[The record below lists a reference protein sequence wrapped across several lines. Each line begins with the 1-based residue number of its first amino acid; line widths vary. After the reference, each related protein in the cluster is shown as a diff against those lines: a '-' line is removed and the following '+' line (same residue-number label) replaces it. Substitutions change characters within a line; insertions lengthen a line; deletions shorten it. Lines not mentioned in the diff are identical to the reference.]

1 MTQASSTAVR
11 TIPRADHVG
20 SLLRPK
26 RLLDAI
32 SEVSSFSAEDA
43 RPTDASLDF
52 AGVDQGALREIEDEC
67 VREAVARQEA
77 AGLDCVTDGE
87 FRRVF
92 FMGSFDQA
100 VRGFA
105 PNPDERITFR
115 NDKGESLEVEGR
127 PIVAG
132 RLEKIASPGATE
144 AEFLSGITDR
154 PVKVTFP
161 AASSIA
167 MPSMFRPGITDQH
180 YSSFEEL
187 AGHIMQILRELIDEA
202 IAAGANYIQ
211 LDYPVYP
218 LLADEAFAGHL
229 KSMGLDLGAILQ
241 GAVMADRMI
250 VEGLPDHV
258 RTAIHLCRGNLRGMH
273 MVSGALDPVAEAFF
287 SLPYDSFLVEW
298 NDTSRMGDYS
308 ALRHVPKGPVVA
320 MGIVSTKDPELE
332 SEDVLLQHMEE
343 AGRFLDTDQLAIC
356 PQCGFASEA
365 GGNDVDEDTQWR
377 KLELVSRVA
386 DRVWGR

>member
-1 MTQASSTAVR
+1 VATATR
-11 TIPRADHVG
+11 TIPRAEHVG
-20 SLLRPK
+20 SLLRPR
-26 RLLDAI
+26 RLLDAL
-32 SEVSSFSAEDA
+32 SASSSFSADEA
-43 RPTDASLDF
+43 RPTDASLEF
-52 AGVDQGALREIEDEC
+52 AGADHEALREVEDEC
-67 VREAVARQEA
+67 IREAVARQEA

-105 PNPDERITFR
+105 PNPDEKVVFR
-115 NDKGESLEVEGR
+115 NDEGESLEVEGR
-127 PIVAG
+127 PIVAE

-144 AEFLSGITDR
+144 AEFLAGVTER

-167 MPSMFRPGITDQH
+167 IPSMFRPGVTDQH

-187 AGHIMQILRELIDEA
+187 AGHILQILRELIDDA

-211 LDYPVYP
+211 LDYPAYP
-218 LLADEAFAGHL
+218 LIADPGFSAQMR
-229 KSMGLDLGAILQ
+229 SMGVSTEAMLQ
-241 GAVMADRMI
+241 GAVMADTMI
-250 VEGLPDHV
+250 VQGLPDHV
-258 RTAIHLCRGNLRGMH
+258 RTAIHLCRGNLRGMY
-273 MVSGALDPVAEAFF
+273 MVSGSLEPVAEAFF

-298 NDTSRMGDYS
+298 DDTSRMGDYS
-308 ALRHVPKGPVVA
+308 ALRHVPKGPVVG
-320 MGIVSTKDPELE
+320 MGIISTKNPELE
-332 SEDVLLQHMEE
+332 PDDVVLRHLEE
-343 AGRFLDTDQLAIC
+343 AGRHLDTEQLALC

-386 DRVWGR
+386 DRVWSR

>member
-1 MTQASSTAVR
+1 MTIATR
-11 TIPRADHVG
+11 TIPRAEHVG

-32 SEVSSFSAEDA
+32 SQVSSFSIDNA

-52 AGVDQGALREIEDEC
+52 ANADQDAVREIEDEC
-67 VREAVARQEA
+67 IREAVAKQEA

-105 PNPDERITFR
+105 PNHEQTIIFR
-115 NDKGESLEVEGR
+115 NDKGESLKVEGR
-127 PIVAG
+127 PIVAQ

-144 AEFLSGITDR
+144 AAFVAGLTER

-167 MPSMFRPGITDQH
+167 NPMMFRPGVTDKH
-180 YSSFEEL
+180 YSSFEEM
-187 AGHIMQILRELIDEA
+187 AGHALQILRELIDEA
-202 IAAGANYIQ
+202 VAAGATYIQ
-211 LDYPVYP
+211 LDYPAYP
-218 LLADEAFAGHL
+218 LIADPQFSAQMKA
-229 KSMGLDLGAILQ
+229 MGADLDQMLE

-258 RTAIHLCRGNLRGMH
+258 RTAIHLCRGNLRGMY
-273 MVSGALDPVAEAFF
+273 MVSGSLDPVAEAFF

-298 NDTSRMGDYS
+298 DDASRMGDYS
-308 ALRHVPKGPVVA
+308 ALRHVPEGPVVA
-320 MGIVSTKDPELE
+320 MGIISTKNPELE
-332 SEDVLLQHMEE
+332 SEDVLLSHLEE
-343 AGRFLDTDQLAIC
+343 AGRYLGTEQLALC

-365 GGNDVDEDTQWR
+365 GGNEVDADTQWR
-377 KLELVSRVA
+377 KLELVARVA

>member
-1 MTQASSTAVR
+1 LTTATR
-11 TIPRADHVG
+11 TIPRAEHVG
-20 SLLRPK
+20 SLLRPR
-26 RLLDAI
+26 RLLEAI
-32 SEVSSFSAEDA
+32 SRASSFSVDDA

-52 AGVDQGALREIEDEC
+52 AKVDQEALREIEDEC
-67 VREAVARQEA
+67 IREAVSKQEA
-77 AGLDCVTDGE
+77 AGLDCITDGE

-105 PNPDERITFR
+105 PNHEQKITFR
-115 NDKGESLEVEGR
+115 NDRGETLEVEGR
-127 PIVAG
+127 PIVAE
-132 RLEKIASPGATE
+132 RLEKVASPGATE
-144 AEFLSGITDR
+144 AEFVAGLTER

-167 MPSMFRPGITDQH
+167 NPMMFRPGVTDKH
-180 YSSFEEL
+180 YSSFEEM
-187 AGHIMQILRELIDEA
+187 AGHALQILRELIDDA
-202 IAAGANYIQ
+202 VAAGATYIQ
-211 LDYPVYP
+211 LDYPAYP
-218 LLADEAFAGHL
+218 LIADPQFSAQMQA
-229 KSMGLDLGAILQ
+229 MGADLDQMLQ

-250 VEGLPDHV
+250 VEGLPGHV
-258 RTAIHLCRGNLRGMH
+258 RTAIHLCRGNLRGMY
-273 MVSGALDPVAEAFF
+273 MVSGSLDPVAEAFF

-298 NDTSRMGDYS
+298 DDTSRMGDYS
-308 ALRHVPKGPVVA
+308 ALRHVPNGPVVG
-320 MGIVSTKDPELE
+320 MGIVSTKNPELE
-332 SEDVLLQHMEE
+332 SEDVLLQHLEE
-343 AGRFLDTDQLAIC
+343 ARRYLDTSQLALC